1 VDGPEVGC
9 CYTKRMAIGDVP
21 IAQ

>member
-9 CYTKRMAIGDVP
+9 CYTKRLAIGDVP
-21 IAQ
+21 IVQ